1 MSSLIIMLHWISRE
15 TSPGAGTVQ
24 RLERHQHLHYHLSQ
38 RCNSP
43 SGACCPLPRRSFPPT
58 RILLCFIVLLKI
70 HQPHTLQSWTWCLLL
85 SSLVFHIPLDPCLF
99 PLLNSKLCRW
109 GFGHGI
115 EVEEKES
122 VMRDVLELSQNNWLV
137 RRKESGAE
145 KKKRLTMSG

>member
-43 SGACCPLPRRSFPPT
+43 SGACCSLPRRSFPPI

-70 HQPHTLQSWTWCLLL
+70 HQPHTYSHALGASYCLLL
-85 SSLVFHIPLDPCLF
+85 CSTFPWIHVSSPYSTASFVEMGIRAWNRGRGERICDGGCLRIV
-99 PLLNSKLCRW
+99 SK
-109 GFGHGI
+109 
-115 EVEEKES
+115 
-122 VMRDVLELSQNNWLV
+122 
-137 RRKESGAE
+137 
-145 KKKRLTMSG
+145 